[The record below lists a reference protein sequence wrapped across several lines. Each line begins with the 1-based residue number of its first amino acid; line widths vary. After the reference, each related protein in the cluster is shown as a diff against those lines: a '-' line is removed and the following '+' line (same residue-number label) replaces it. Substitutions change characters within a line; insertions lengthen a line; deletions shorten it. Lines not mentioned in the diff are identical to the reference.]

1 MLLASRVDDV
11 ILLWIEFK
19 ILGHGLL
26 LVCVL
31 TAEEIIK
38 YDNFRTEVQAPQPK
52 IVDDDDDV
60 EVAKF
65 KRQIEEVENETDL
78 YKK

>member
-11 ILLWIEFK
+11 LC
-19 ILGHGLL
+19 HGLL

-38 YDNFRTEVQAPQPK
+38 YDNFRTEVKALPP
-52 IVDDDDDV
+52 
-60 EVAKF
+60 
-65 KRQIEEVENETDL
+65 
-78 YKK
+78 